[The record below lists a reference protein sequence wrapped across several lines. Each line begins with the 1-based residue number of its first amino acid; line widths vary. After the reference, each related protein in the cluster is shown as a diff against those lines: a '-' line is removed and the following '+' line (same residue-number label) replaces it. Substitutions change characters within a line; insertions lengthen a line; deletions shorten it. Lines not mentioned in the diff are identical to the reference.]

1 MTGQE
6 QKPPVTPPANTAT
19 GEAVAEKKPLT
30 FKEFLEKCP
39 PDVEMVV
46 TQRASGPY
54 HSGGFSGH
62 GRDTF
67 FRLETPELDLHCEN
81 CGGTR
86 AFIFTRDYATPLSK
100 GQGLKF
106 EELDYECKNCKEG
119 KKFRKRFCLAVLG
132 EGGTGAV
139 QKIGEYPAYSPVT
152 SRKVYDLIGENHR
165 EMFLK
170 GRRAE
175 LRGLGIG
182 AFAYYRRIVDD
193 QKALIIDQLEK
204 VAKRLG
210 LAPDVL
216 KVFASARAEDRFTN
230 AIKQI
235 EDALPPALFI
245 SGHNPL
251 TILYDVLS
259 DGIHDLSDEEC
270 LAHARTVRTLLIALA
285 DRISEISKDEATV
298 QEAIGA
304 FLTRKRT
311 K

>member
-1 MTGQE
+1 LPAAV
-6 QKPPVTPPANTAT
+6 KVT
-19 GEAVAEKKPLT
+19 EVALVKAAPTLKT
-30 FKEFLEKCP
+30 FLETCA

-46 TQRASGPY
+46 AERASGPY
-54 HSGGFSGH
+54 QSGGY
-62 GRDTF
+62 GRQTF
-67 FRLETPELDLHCEN
+67 YRLQTPELDLHCEN

-86 AFIFTRDYATPLSK
+86 AFRFTREYATTLSE
-100 GQGLKF
+100 GLEF
-106 EELDYECKNCKEG
+106 DELDYECKNCKEG
-119 KKFRKRFCLAVLG
+119 NKFRKRFCIAILG
-132 EGGTGAV
+132 EGKTGAV

-165 EMFLK
+165 ELFLK

-193 QKALIIDQLEK
+193 QKDLIIEQLEK

-210 LAPDVL
+210 VSPDVL
-216 KVFASARAEDRFTN
+216 KVFARAKVEDQFTN

-235 EDALPPALFI
+235 KDALPPALFI

-259 DGIHDLSDEEC
+259 DGIHDLTDEEC

-285 DRISEISKDEATV
+285 DRISEISKDEAKV

-304 FLTRKRT
+304 FLNRKRT
-311 K
+311 T

>member
-1 MTGQE
+1 MTEQE
-6 QKPPVTPPANTAT
+6 QKHSVKSPAAAAT
-19 GEAVAEKKPLT
+19 GEGAAAKQPPTL
-30 FKEFLEKCP
+30 KEFLEKCP
-39 PDVEMVV
+39 PDVELVV
-46 TQRASGPY
+46 TDRTSGPY
-54 HSGGFSGH
+54 GSRGYGQPP
-62 GRDTF
+62 F
-67 FRLETPELDLHCEN
+67 FRLRTPELDLHCEN

-86 AFIFTRDYATPLSK
+86 AFKFTEEYAPVLSK
-100 GQGLKF
+100 GLKF
-106 EELDYECKNCKEG
+106 EELDYECKNCKEDN
-119 KKFRKRFCLAVLG
+119 KFRKRFCLAVLG
-132 EGGTGAV
+132 EAQTGAV

-193 QKALIIDQLEK
+193 QKELIIDQLEN

-210 LAPDVL
+210 ATPDVL
-216 KVFASARAEDRFTN
+216 EVFASAKNEDQFSN
-230 AIKQI
+230 ALKQI
-235 EDALPPALFI
+235 KDALPPALFV

-270 LAHARTVRTLLIALA
+270 LTHARTVRTLLIALA
-285 DRISEISKDEATV
+285 DRMSEISKDEAKV
-298 QEAIGA
+298 KEAIGA
-304 FLTRKRT
+304 FLSRRQAK
-311 K
+311 

>member
-1 MTGQE
+1 
-6 QKPPVTPPANTAT
+6 
-19 GEAVAEKKPLT
+19 
-30 FKEFLEKCP
+30 
-39 PDVEMVV
+39 MVV
-46 TQRASGPY
+46 TERASGPHHGGA
-54 HSGGFSGH
+54 HS
-62 GRDTF
+62 RQTF
-67 FRLETPELDLHCEN
+67 FSLETPELDLHCET

-86 AFIFTRDYATPLSK
+86 AFRCTKQYPTTLLK
-100 GQGLKF
+100 GLTF
-106 EELDYECKNCKEG
+106 DELDYQCKNCKEG
-119 KKFRKRFCLAVLG
+119 DKFRKRFCLAVLG
-132 EGGTGAV
+132 EGKTGAI
-139 QKIGEYPAYSPVT
+139 QKIGEYPTYSPIT

-165 EMFLK
+165 EIFLK

-210 LAPDVL
+210 VSPDVL
-216 KVFASARAEDRFTN
+216 KVFASARAEDQFTN

-235 EDALPPALFI
+235 KDALPPALFI
-245 SGHNPL
+245 NGHNPL

-285 DRISEISKDEATV
+285 DRISEISKDEAKV
-298 QEAIGA
+298 QDAIGA
-304 FLTRKRT
+304 FLTRKRM

>member
-1 MTGQE
+1 MSSVVE
-6 QKPPVTPPANTAT
+6 REHSNSSENTPRR
-19 GEAVAEKKPLT
+19 
-30 FKEFLEKCP
+30 C
-39 PDVEMVV
+39 
-46 TQRASGPY
+46 
-54 HSGGFSGH
+54 
-62 GRDTF
+62 
-67 FRLETPELDLHCEN
+67 
-81 CGGTR
+81 
-86 AFIFTRDYATPLSK
+86 SK
-100 GQGLKF
+100 GLVF
-106 EELDYECKNCKEG
+106 EELDYECKNCKRDNETT
-119 KKFRKRFCLAVLG
+119 KRFCLAVIG
-132 EGGTGAV
+132 DGPTGAV

-165 EMFLK
+165 EMFLQ

-193 QKALIIDQLEK
+193 QKDLIIDQLEK

-210 LAPDVL
+210 ISPEVL
-216 KVFASARAEDRFTN
+216 NLFASAKAEDQFTK
-230 AIKQI
+230 AIGQI
-235 EDALPPALFI
+235 KDALPPALFI

-270 LAHARTVRTLLIALA
+270 LANARTVRTLLIALA
-285 DRISEISKDEATV
+285 DRISEISKDEAKV
-298 QEAIGA
+298 KEAIGA

>member
-1 MTGQE
+1 MTEQE
-6 QKPPVTPPANTAT
+6 QKPSEKSPGAAAT
-19 GEAVAEKKPLT
+19 GEEVVTKQPPTL
-30 FKEFLEKCP
+30 KEFLEKYP
-39 PDVEMVV
+39 PDIELVV
-46 TQRASGPY
+46 TERASGPY
-54 HSGGFSGH
+54 HGGAFGQPP
-62 GRDTF
+62 F
-67 FRLETPELDLHCEN
+67 FRLRTPELDLHCEK

-86 AFIFTRDYATPLSK
+86 AFRFTGEATTVLSK
-100 GQGLKF
+100 GLEF

-119 KKFRKRFCLAVLG
+119 NKFCKRFCLAVR
-132 EGGTGAV
+132 GGAQIGPV

-193 QKALIIDQLEK
+193 QKDLIIDQLEK
-204 VAKRLG
+204 VARRLG
-210 LAPDVL
+210 ATPDL
-216 KVFASARAEDRFTN
+216 LQVFASAKSEDQFTN

-235 EDALPPALFI
+235 KDALPPALFV

-270 LAHARTVRTLLIALA
+270 LTHARTVRTLLIALA
-285 DRISEISKDEATV
+285 DRMSEISKDEAKV
-298 QEAIGA
+298 KEAIGA
-304 FLTRKRT
+304 FLSRKQA

>member
-1 MTGQE
+1 MTEQE
-6 QKPPVTPPANTAT
+6 QETPQKSPASVAMAERVAAKQPPT
-19 GEAVAEKKPLT
+19 L
-30 FKEFLEKCP
+30 KEFLEKCP
-39 PDVEMVV
+39 PDIELVV
-46 TQRASGPY
+46 TDRVTGPYRGGDSGQRA
-54 HSGGFSGH
+54 
-62 GRDTF
+62 F
-67 FRLETPELDLHCEN
+67 FKLLTPELDLYCEN
-81 CGGTR
+81 CDGTR
-86 AFIFTRDYATPLSK
+86 AFRFRGEYATVLSK
-100 GQGLKF
+100 GLVF

-119 KKFRKRFCLAVLG
+119 NKFQG
-132 EGGTGAV
+132 EANTGPA

-193 QKALIIDQLEK
+193 QKDLIVDQLEK

-210 LAPDVL
+210 VNPDVL
-216 KVFASARAEDRFTN
+216 KLFTSAKAEDQFTN

-235 EDALPPALFI
+235 KDALPPALFI

-259 DGIHDLSDEEC
+259 DGIHDLSDQEC
-270 LAHARTVRTLLIALA
+270 LAYARTVRTLLIALA
-285 DRISEISKDEATV
+285 DRISEISKDEAKV
-298 QEAIGA
+298 KEAIGA
-304 FLTRKRT
+304 FLTRKQT